1 METHEYAPGRS
12 VDVFGDPAH
21 PTVLLWHGTQTDA
34 RHTVGSLAELLA
46 GHDLRVV
53 VPDWNSHADDHGRS
67 DLLAS
72 VRFAR
77 AGTAQPLAVIGWSLG
92 AVAAAGL
99 AIGAAQYDVS
109 VRHVVGLG
117 GAFMVRDPL
126 TGEMLGP
133 RLSADQRRAPFTLL
147 HGAGDDVVPLQA
159 SRDFAVELERAG
171 WPVRVIELDA
181 DHGNIAGA
189 QYNSAEDRYEPSADP
204 NTRQV
209 VTEVAERVAE
219 ALANPPKPR

>member
-1 METHEYAPGRS
+1 METLEYAPGRS
-12 VDVFGDPAH
+12 VDVFGDPTH

-53 VPDWNSHADDHGRS
+53 VPDWNAHADDHGRS

-72 VRFAR
+72 VRCAR
-77 AGTAQPLAVIGWSLG
+77 TGTTEPLAVIGWSLG

-99 AIGAAQYDVS
+99 AIGADQYDVN

-126 TGEMLGP
+126 TGEPLDP
-133 RLSADQRRAPFTLL
+133 RLPADQRRAPFTLL

-159 SRDFAVELERAG
+159 SQDFAVELERAG

-189 QYNSAEDRYEPSADP
+189 QYNSAEDRYELSADP
-204 NTRQV
+204 KTRQV
-209 VTEVAERVAE
+209 VTEVAERIAE